1 MQLFIGRL
9 PHELSKQELCR
20 FIAHRIRKKGPL
32 RLFQKNKVA
41 FDCKIMV
48 MRDKDTGGTEYFA
61 VVSHL
66 PYKIA
71 QQAIENL
78 NGTLFNG
85 EVVEMREYRV
95 RSWKNDRRQLES
107 ETQPEHIRERRI
119 RDCRDRWTVTE
130 VRTPPRIRFQ
140 KQTQFARQYGGS
152 SPVRVTKI

>member
-9 PHELSKQELCR
+9 PHELSKQQLCR
-20 FIAHRIRKKGPL
+20 FIARRIRKKGPL
-32 RLFQKNKVA
+32 GLFQKNKVT

-71 QQAIENL
+71 QQAIKNL
-78 NGTLFNG
+78 NRTPFNG
-85 EVVEMREYRV
+85 KVLEVREYCV

-107 ETQPEHIRERRI
+107 EIQPEQIRERRI
-119 RDCRDRWTVTE
+119 RDRRDRWTMTE
-130 VRTPPRIRFQ
+130 VGTPSRIRFHEQ
-140 KQTQFARQYGGS
+140 AQFVRQYGGS